1 MAFIDYVIVGILLFS
16 AAFGIARGFV
26 REVCALLTWILAVFL
41 AFRHGQVI
49 EPYLGGALEQQPYRT
64 WAARVPVFVLVLMA
78 GTAIGAL
85 LAHFVRVSF
94 FSGLDRLLGFL
105 VGAARG
111 FVVLGFAALLC
122 QNVRLDGEAWWKQSR
137 LLPYVE
143 QLADLLR
150 SIAGE
155 NVSRGAVLQETR
167 VRH

>member
-16 AAFGIARGFV
+16 AVFGIVRGFV
-26 REVCALLTWILAVFL
+26 REVCALLTWVLAVFF
-41 AFRHGQVI
+41 AFRYGQVI

-64 WAARVPVFVLVLMA
+64 WAARVPVFILVLMV
-78 GTAIGAL
+78 GTAVGAL

-94 FSGLDRLLGFL
+94 FSGLDRMLGFL
-105 VGAARG
+105 VGLARG
-111 FVVLGFAALLC
+111 FVVLGLAALLC

-143 QLADLLR
+143 DLADLLR
-150 SIAGE
+150 SVAGE
-155 NVSRGAVLQETR
+155 NLSRGTVARGTS